1 MKVVGFDRSQKIL
14 ILIISIS
21 IILTPLFYY
30 FVVFFPASTGIQL
43 FDYHIVLNRIFLFFV
58 FLFFVHLIIYCGV
71 WGQSFIRV
79 AS

>member
-1 MKVVGFDRSQKIL
+1 MEVVGFDRSEKIL

-30 FVVFFPASTGIQL
+30 FVLFFPASTGIQL
-43 FDYHIVLNRIFLFFV
+43 FDDHIVLNRFFLFFV
-58 FLFFVHLIIYCGV
+58 FLIFVHLIVYCGV
-71 WGQSFIRV
+71 WGLSFIRV